1 MARQASARSEAFQ
14 AAHSRASTSRGA
26 SSGVCPM
33 AERRASRILAAM
45 RSRSAWALSGCPSRD
60 RAKPEACSGSAS
72 RARRAASPPVRGPVP
87 AAGTGAGPVEV
98 LGSLGSAALACGV
111 AASGFWRSLRRS
123 RRRSMVVSPTRGL
136 VRRLMA
142 ASRWGGSPCP
152 PSWSR
157 MAARTMSRS
166 AAAAG
171 SARSRTA
178 GVREARGTP
187 RLRRS
192 LARVSASAALRT
204 MTAICDQA
212 VPWWTCS
219 SLSARAT
226 WACSCQAEEARMT
239 STPAATC
246 GRSASLAPEEGPA
259 EDRAED
265 WGAGVVCR
273 WAVVPVTG
281 TRALWSR
288 ITAAM
293 AGLPR

>member
-1 MARQASARSEAFQ
+1 MRQASARSEAFQ

-26 SSGVCPM
+26 SAGVCPM
-33 AERRASRILAAM
+33 AERKASRILAAV

-239 STPAATC
+239 STPDAAC

>member
-1 MARQASARSEAFQ
+1 MARQASARSEAFH

-26 SSGVCPM
+26 SAGVSPV
-33 AERRASRILAAM
+33 AARRASMIRAAV
-45 RSRSAWALSGCPSRD
+45 RSRSAWVLSGSPSRD
-60 RAKPEACSGSAS
+60 RAKAEACSVSAS
-72 RARRAASPPVRGPVP
+72 RARRAASAPIRAQVSVP
-87 AAGTGAGPVEV
+87 LTR
-98 LGSLGSAALACGV
+98 V
-111 AASGFWRSLRRS
+111 AVASGSWRSLRRS

-239 STPAATC
+239 STPAAAC
-246 GRSASLAPEEGPA
+246 GRSASLAPEEGPT

-265 WGAGVVCR
+265 PGAGVVCR

>member
-1 MARQASARSEAFQ
+1 
-14 AAHSRASTSRGA
+14 
-26 SSGVCPM
+26 
-33 AERRASRILAAM
+33 M
-45 RSRSAWALSGCPSRD
+45 RSRSVWALSGCPSRD

-98 LGSLGSAALACGV
+98 LGSLGSAALACGI
-111 AASGFWRSLRRS
+111 AAGGFWRSLRRS

-152 PSWSR
+152 PNWSR

-178 GVREARGTP
+178 GVREARGTA

-226 WACSCQAEEARMT
+226 WACSCQTEEARMT

-246 GRSASLAPEEGPA
+246 GRSASFAPEEGSA

-265 WGAGVVCR
+265 PGARVVCR

-293 AGLPR
+293 AALAR

>member
-1 MARQASARSEAFQ
+1 M
-14 AAHSRASTSRGA
+14 
-26 SSGVCPM
+26 
-33 AERRASRILAAM
+33 
-45 RSRSAWALSGCPSRD
+45 
-60 RAKPEACSGSAS
+60 
-72 RARRAASPPVRGPVP
+72 
-87 AAGTGAGPVEV
+87 
-98 LGSLGSAALACGV
+98 
-111 AASGFWRSLRRS
+111 
-123 RRRSMVVSPTRGL
+123 
-136 VRRLMA
+136 
-142 ASRWGGSPCP
+142 
-152 PSWSR
+152 
-157 MAARTMSRS
+157 
-166 AAAAG
+166 
-171 SARSRTA
+171 
-178 GVREARGTP
+178 REARGTP

-226 WACSCQAEEARMT
+226 WACSCQMEEARMT
-239 STPAATC
+239 STPAAAC

-265 WGAGVVCR
+265 WGARVVCR

>member
-1 MARQASARSEAFQ
+1 MTATPSGRRPWGATESEGRTSASSSARKLEASWPGWRSAQTSARLKRVVTTSRSCSAASDRSVRTELAEGSRAVARQASARSEAFQ

-26 SSGVCPM
+26 SAGVCPM
-33 AERRASRILAAM
+33 AERRASRILAAL
-45 RSRSAWALSGCPSRD
+45 RSRSAWALSGCPCRD

-72 RARRAASPPVRGPVP
+72 RARRAVSPPVRRPAP
-87 AAGTGAGPVEV
+87 AAGSAVGSTVGSGVGPVVATVV
-98 LGSLGSAALACGV
+98 LGSLGSAAPACGV
-111 AASGFWRSLRRS
+111 AAGGAWRSLRRS

-142 ASRWGGSPCP
+142 TSRWGGSPCP

-187 RLRRS
+187 RRRRS

-204 MTAICDQA
+204 MTAI
-212 VPWWTCS
+212 
-219 SLSARAT
+219 
-226 WACSCQAEEARMT
+226 
-239 STPAATC
+239 
-246 GRSASLAPEEGPA
+246 
-259 EDRAED
+259 
-265 WGAGVVCR
+265 
-273 WAVVPVTG
+273 
-281 TRALWSR
+281 
-288 ITAAM
+288 
-293 AGLPR
+293 

>member
-1 MARQASARSEAFQ
+1 MAA
-14 AAHSRASTSRGA
+14 
-26 SSGVCPM
+26 
-33 AERRASRILAAM
+33 RRASRILAAV
-45 RSRSAWALSGCPSRD
+45 RSRSAWALSGSPSRD

-72 RARRAASPPVRGPVP
+72 RARRAASPPVRGPGP
-87 AAGTGAGPVEV
+87 AAGTGAGPVVGAVV

-111 AASGFWRSLRRS
+111 AAGWACRSLRRS

-136 VRRLMA
+136 VSRLIA

-239 STPAATC
+239 STPAAAC
-246 GRSASLAPEEGPA
+246 GRSASLAPEEGPG
-259 EDRAED
+259 EDRTED
-265 WGAGVVCR
+265 RGASVVCR

-281 TRALWSR
+281 TRALWSQ

-293 AGLPR
+293 AALPR